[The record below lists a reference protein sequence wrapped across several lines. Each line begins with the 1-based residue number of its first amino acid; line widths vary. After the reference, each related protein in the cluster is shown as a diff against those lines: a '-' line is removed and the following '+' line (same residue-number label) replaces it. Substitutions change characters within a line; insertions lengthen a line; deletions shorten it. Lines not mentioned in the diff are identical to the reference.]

1 MEKKQQ
7 TYNSQNIS
15 SRGAEYFDYCNE
27 QTNPFEDDSN
37 RREKLINCRKNQIEE
52 GLLSSLDMYVV
63 DRNNYKIISKQLDAD
78 GDPVSMDMIA
88 SRYLKNTAEM
98 IHQLD
103 GSVGDKT
110 DTAIYLDK
118 SARPL
123 EALTKKFWKNFS
135 KPGSQRPKSKFL
147 NIDRND
153 IFSAIGV
160 PISRGYIDNEKGMRN
175 KLANT
180 ADFINNFQQLS
191 ESDKTEILARIRA
204 NFISDDAEVNFNQDD
219 IFTEI
224 MNTPVSVA
232 DETLT
237 VIDETGFSGATLGT
251 SIYLLEQALP
261 EVKKING
268 IYFWD
273 SETSTKK
280 NLDGKRQHGTVPV
293 WYDDEDAFGRGIS
306 DRNDSYFEYRYHQ
319 NPTQKNFLRK
329 IGSLVLST
337 PHYDYEN
344 KKYLKDDKFKN
355 LMLDFDQL
363 KRDFEASRVLLEP
376 TILADD
382 EWREK
387 ILESQGFQ
395 KKKIFFE
402 QNGITFEDED
412 YPDFNELIQKRKA
425 NSKKLGEID
434 MFEKLT

>member
-7 TYNSQNIS
+7 KYDSQNIS
-15 SRGAEYFDYCNE
+15 SRSAEYFDCCNE
-27 QTNPFEDDSN
+27 QTNPSEDDSN
-37 RREKLINCRKNQIEE
+37 RREKLIDRRKNQIKE

-135 KPGSQRPKSKFL
+135 NSDSVRPKSKFL

-160 PISRGYIDNEKGMRN
+160 PISRGYIDDEKGMRN

-180 ADFINNFQQLS
+180 ADFINNFQRIPEGVQ
-191 ESDKTEILARIRA
+191 TEILARIRA
-204 NFISDDAEVNFNQDD
+204 NFISDDANIDFSGDNVFE
-219 IFTEI
+219 EI
-224 MNTPVSVA
+224 MNSLISV
-232 DETLT
+232 EGEVLT
-237 VIDETGFSGATLGT
+237 VIDETGFSGATLGA

-261 EVKKING
+261 EVKKVNG

-273 SETSTKK
+273 SEISTKK
-280 NLDGKRQHGTVPV
+280 NLDGQRQHGTVPA
-293 WYDDEDAFGRGIS
+293 WYNDGDVFGRGIG

-329 IGSLVLST
+329 IGSLVLSA

-344 KKYLKDDKFKN
+344 EKYLKDDKFKN
-355 LMLDFDQL
+355 LMRDFDQL
-363 KRDFEASRVLLEP
+363 KRDFEAGNVLLEP
-376 TILADD
+376 SVLADD

-387 ILESQGFQ
+387 ILESQGF
-395 KKKIFFE
+395 KKGKIFFE
-402 QNGITFEDED
+402 QN
-412 YPDFNELIQKRKA
+412 
-425 NSKKLGEID
+425 
-434 MFEKLT
+434 